1 MKPVCVPCR
10 RFYRMREQ
18 GFYLIEG
25 MPRSGQRRSKP
36 GLEEPQNW
44 KPYKVWVAD
53 LWECKGCGQQI
64 LSGFGCSPLSEHY
77 REDFAQVVAQ
87 TKADQLQV
95 NDC

>member
-1 MKPVCVPCR
+1 MKK
-10 RFYRMREQ
+10 Q
-18 GFYLIEG
+18 GFYFIEG
-25 MPRSGQRRSKP
+25 MPAGGARRPRP
-36 GLEEPQNW
+36 GNAEPDKW

-77 REDFAQVVAQ
+77 KPDFEDVVKQ